1 MEDIET
7 ELRSVLDWISEHDDD
22 ASNAAIDLQIL
33 MDGPGHGLDV
43 ELIYAAIFEDEDDF
57 PTIDPEMAR
66 NSATGMLMVQLYSR
80 IELVRNALPAFY
92 ARPEEGADQ
101 V

>member
-7 ELRSVLDWISEHDDD
+7 ELRSVLDWISEHDYD

-33 MDGPGHGLDV
+33 LDGPGHGLDV

-57 PTIDPEMAR
+57 PTIDTEMAR
-66 NSATGMLMVQLYSR
+66 NSATGMLLVHLYSR
-80 IELVRNALPAFY
+80 IELVRNALPVFY
-92 ARPEEGADQ
+92 ARPKGGADE